1 MFMRIHQSQPRR
13 IVLDPMEQME
23 TSGPGFFSENKVSLV
38 SFASKKTP
46 PFWKQTLLKSE
57 IMKFRSFLADLDPQT
72 KLWKALEHHRFG
84 ADFFD

>member
-1 MFMRIHQSQPRR
+1 
-13 IVLDPMEQME
+13 
-23 TSGPGFFSENKVSLV
+23 
-38 SFASKKTP
+38 
-46 PFWKQTLLKSE
+46 LLKSE